1 VAEKDTVLS
10 SFKRDTKTIILI
22 FIIFFNLIVPSGGGG
37 GGYLL
42 SSSQPDSNEAN
53 TALPM
58 LKSVS
63 NSNVN
68 APNTDMTKKEALL
81 LPVFL

>member
-1 VAEKDTVLS
+1 MMRMKL
-10 SFKRDTKTIILI
+10 
-22 FIIFFNLIVPSGGGG
+22 FNTRISWDKSIEI
-37 GGYLL
+37 YLL